1 MHALS
6 GIVII
11 VALGL
16 PAAWMGTEVMRVA
29 EGVPSVLVAQQATQ
43 ETERAAMSESGR
55 TIIVMRHAEK
65 ETGADP
71 GLTERGLKRAAEVAR
86 LLSKSGAQ
94 QLICTEY
101 RRTRMTFEPLAK
113 ALALEIETLPAEEG
127 ARLAERCKAT
137 KDGETVVI
145 CGHSNTVPAL
155 LKALGAEPQRLD
167 GAQMIPDAEFGR
179 LYILHMPPATS
190 SAKPLL
196 TELDTGS

>member
-1 MHALS
+1 MHSVS
-6 GIVII
+6 GIVIF
-11 VALGL
+11 VALGMPTVWL
-16 PAAWMGTEVMRVA
+16 ATDLMRGRTG
-29 EGVPSVLVAQQATQ
+29 EPSMVVTMDAIK

-86 LLSKSGAQ
+86 LLAKSGAQ

-101 RRTRMTFEPLAK
+101 RRTRMTLEPLAK
-113 ALALEIETLPAEEG
+113 ALALEIEPLPAAEN
-127 ARLAERCKAT
+127 AKLAERCRAT

-155 LKALGAEPQRLD
+155 LKALDAEPQRLD

-179 LYILHMPPATS
+179 LYILHLPPATS
-190 SAKPLL
+190 SAKPRL